1 VSGHADELARDAA
14 ARRAA
19 QTEFDAPLVV
29 EAGAGTGKTTT
40 LVGRILVWCLGRGW
54 DEVRERVA
62 AEEEGSGQEAE
73 AASAAQRRS
82 GPEDLDRLAGEVLD
96 RVTAITFTEAAAAEM
111 AGRIARDL
119 AAVASGRLDELPG
132 IDPDLLPPAAVAAE
146 RARALLGTL
155 DRLNVRTIHA
165 FCRSLLA
172 RHPLEAGLHPDLE
185 VDPDGSKVE
194 EIVRDLVESRSREA
208 YQSPGASPL
217 LDLATLGYGPRQV
230 AEALR
235 ELAVRAFPPQVLA
248 RSPFDAEGVE
258 RMTRRLAERLLAF
271 AVADGGGFATV
282 AGAKAKAPQAA
293 AMVAATLELL
303 DGEGEASGDP
313 VRRADQLVRSL
324 RGLWSERAVESWLKD
339 WSRGDFTGA
348 ESGALGGRAAVLAE
362 AAGGLRSVLRHYLK
376 MDPVLLETA
385 RRCLAEL
392 LAEAGE
398 ALRRRGII
406 TFDALLRETRDLLAG
421 NRDVLRG
428 EQRRVRQLLVD
439 EFQDTDAIQCEIVR
453 LLALDGTLDRAPDPA
468 GSSAA
473 GHRGL
478 FLVGDPKQTIFGWR
492 NADLEAYEEMV
503 AAALAA
509 GGRRVSLLRNFRS
522 VAPLLAEVNRVVEPV
537 MTEQPGL
544 QPRYEPLVPAKEES
558 AGPPSAQADGAGA
571 ATPAVEY
578 WLSWEAGD
586 GAARKPAS
594 NTEAAEIE
602 ARAVAD
608 DIAARYRETGTW
620 GAFALLFRAT
630 TWQESYLEALRAR
643 GIPFRVTRDKHYYR
657 RREIIDAAAL
667 VRTVVHPADQLA
679 LVTWL
684 RSPTVGVPDAAW
696 IPLWRHRLPEAMIGL
711 DAPSRR
717 RLDHLRGVVEAAAR
731 ELPEGI
737 PGIDRIAGWSES
749 LIDAVEAI
757 AELRQIWR
765 DAPLDLAIRRL
776 RERVLVE
783 CTESAR
789 FLGAYRLANLE
800 RFFRRLR
807 DSLEES
813 GGDAQAVLRGIRRG
827 VSEAWEAEEAMPHE
841 STTEA
846 VQVSTIHAA
855 KGLEYE
861 HVYLVQTHGWSPGEQ
876 ARSVDLNEREE
887 SGQPAEYALLGACTP
902 GFDRVIERREALAA
916 AERVRTLYVALTRA
930 RRRLVVVGDWP
941 SRIEPKPA
949 EHAANHV
956 ELLLHRWPESE
967 GLQGHRL
974 ARSALIDAHGALW
987 RLVPTAAASAAAK
1000 ARAGREEAE
1009 TPGAPAPL
1017 AQAESETRQ
1026 LIEERR
1032 LARLRMNRPRITPAS
1047 SESGERLGRR
1057 PEKRRTVGAGDGSV
1071 ADGSSATGGL
1081 REAALAA
1088 GDAMHR
1094 ILEGWDLSADPAAE
1108 LATGRQ
1114 RGLERL
1120 SGLPPEPR
1128 ELATR
1133 RLGEILGRFA
1143 HGTLLTRFAGLA
1155 DRVMGREVPMLLG
1168 QPEGVAAERPPLG
1181 AWSGAIDLL
1190 YRDRESGRPVI
1201 VDFKTDAVEDDEVAE
1216 RAAAYSVQEAVY
1228 REAVRRAFGLAEP
1241 PEFEL
1246 WFLWPDRLWTVS

>member
-1 VSGHADELARDAA
+1 MSGHSEELARDAA

-40 LVGRILVWCLGRGW
+40 LVARILVWCLGRGW
-54 DEVRERVA
+54 DEARERVA
-62 AEEEGSGQEAE
+62 AEEEGRGE
-73 AASAAQRRS
+73 
-82 GPEDLDRLAGEVLD
+82 GPETRLVAGRPPQTDDPDRLAGEVLD

-111 AGRIARDL
+111 AGRVARDL
-119 AAVASGRLDELPG
+119 AAVASERLDELPG
-132 IDPDLLPPAAVAAE
+132 IDPDLLPAAAIAAA

-172 RHPLEAGLHPDLE
+172 RHPLEAALHPELE

-194 EIVRDLVESRSREA
+194 EIVRDLVERRSREA
-208 YQSPGASPL
+208 YQSPTASPL
-217 LDLATLGYGPRQV
+217 LELATLGYGPRQV

-258 RMTRRLAERLLAF
+258 RMSRRLAERLLAF
-271 AVADGGGFATV
+271 AQADGGTFATV
-282 AGAKAKAPQAA
+282 TGAKAKAPQAA
-293 AMVAATLELL
+293 AMITATLELL
-303 DGEGEASGDP
+303 GEPAAAGGDP
-313 VRRADQLVRSL
+313 VRRADHLVRGL

-339 WSRGDFTGA
+339 WSRGKFTGA
-348 ESGALGGRAAVLAE
+348 ENAALSDRAAALAE

-385 RRCLAEL
+385 RSCLAEL

-398 ALRRRGII
+398 ALRRRGIV

-421 NRDVLRG
+421 DRDVLRA
-428 EQRRVRQLLVD
+428 EQRRIRQLLVD
-439 EFQDTDAIQCEIVR
+439 EFQDTDAIQCEIIR
-453 LLALDGTLDRAPDPA
+453 LLALNGAESGAHPGDGADR
-468 GSSAA
+468 
-473 GHRGL
+473 RGL

-503 AAALAA
+503 GAALAA

-544 QPRYEPLVPAKEES
+544 QPRYEPLVPAKEEP
-558 AGPPSAQADGAGA
+558 AHEPSAKPV
-571 ATPAVEY
+571 TPAVEY
-578 WLSWEAGD
+578 WLSWEAAE
-586 GAARKPAS
+586 GAPRRPAS
-594 NTEAAEIE
+594 NTEAAAIE

-608 DIAARYRETGTW
+608 DIAARYRETGSW
-620 GAFALLFRAT
+620 GAFALLFRGT

-667 VRTVVHPADQLA
+667 VRAVVHPADQLA

-711 DAPSRR
+711 EAPSKR
-717 RLDHLRGVVEAAAR
+717 RLAHLRGVVEAAAR
-731 ELPEGI
+731 ELPGGI
-737 PGIDRIAGWSES
+737 PGIDDIDGWPES
-749 LIDAVEAI
+749 LIDAIESI
-757 AELRQIWR
+757 AELRQLWR
-765 DAPLDLAIRRL
+765 EAPVDMAIRRL

-789 FLGAYRLANLE
+789 FLGAYRLANLD

-813 GGDAQAVLRGIRRG
+813 GGDIQAVLRGIRRG
-827 VSEAWEAEEAMPHE
+827 VTEAWEAEEAMPQE
-841 STTEA
+841 SVTEA

-861 HVYLVQTHGWSPGEQ
+861 HVYLVQTHGRPPGEQ
-876 ARSVDLNEREE
+876 PQSVDLDERPA
-887 SGQPAEYALLGACTP
+887 SGETTSQPAEYALLGACTP
-902 GFDRVIERREALAA
+902 GFDRVLERREAIAA

-930 RRRLVVVGDWP
+930 KRRLVVVGDWP
-941 SRIEPKPA
+941 SRVEPKPA
-949 EHAANHV
+949 EHAATHL
-956 ELLLHRWPESE
+956 ELLLHRWPASE
-967 GLQGHRL
+967 GPPGHRL
-974 ARSALIDAHGALW
+974 AQAQLTDTHGALW
-987 RLVPTAAASAAAK
+987 RLVPAAVEAAAGDGSAPREDAVPAGDARSAAA
-1000 ARAGREEAE
+1000 RAEGEAKQ
-1009 TPGAPAPL
+1009 L
-1017 AQAESETRQ
+1017 A
-1026 LIEERR
+1026 EERR
-1032 LARLRMNRPRITPAS
+1032 LAMRRMSRARVTPAS
-1047 SESGERLGRR
+1047 SESGERLARRIETGRT
-1057 PEKRRTVGAGDGSV
+1057 RRARDAIDGGAE
-1071 ADGSSATGGL
+1071 ARAGGL

-1094 ILEGWDLSADPAAE
+1094 LLESWDLTADPTAE
-1108 LATGRQ
+1108 LAAGRQ
-1114 RGLERL
+1114 RALERL
-1120 SGLPPEPR
+1120 AALSPGPR

-1143 HGTLLTRFAGLA
+1143 HGTLLARFTGLA
-1155 DRVMGREVPMLLG
+1155 GQVIGREVPLLLG
-1168 QPEGVAAERPPLG
+1168 RPEAVTAQRPPLG

-1228 REAVRRAFGLAEP
+1228 REAVRRAFELDESPG
-1241 PEFEL
+1241 FEL